1 MKTKKA
7 RQGRAVVF
15 DEIDEEF
22 MQDYGISP
30 EQMRFFK
37 AAYRREL
44 TFKIVIGVLVVLL
57 GIGYAMYRA
66 VM

>member
-1 MKTKKA
+1 MKP
-7 RQGRAVVF
+7 VEF

-37 AAYRREL
+37 AVRRREL
-44 TFKIVIGVLVVLL
+44 VFKSVIAVLVILL
-57 GIGYAMYRA
+57 ALGYLA
-66 VM
+66 VRVCR

>member
-1 MKTKKA
+1 MARDRKKS
-7 RQGRAVVF
+7 VVF

-37 AAYRREL
+37 VMRRRDL
-44 TFKIVIGVLVVLL
+44 TFKIVIGVLVSLL
-57 GIGYAMYRA
+57 GVSYAIYRA